1 MVAKMLHKKTHTF
14 TINASN
20 FVREK
25 FKKYNICH
33 PSPLGINFANLNV
46 SSAEFQF
53 AYSDIKIELF
63 CKYLRVKMDKFGFQT
78 QTNHAKKKLS
88 KQCRIFS

>member
-33 PSPLGINFANLNV
+33 PSPLGINF
-46 SSAEFQF
+46 AEFQF